1 MSRRSEPQ
9 NEPAAEPPPSPKPRK
24 KPAPTAKRLR
34 ARLLSHVERQ
44 IDRFDAALDAEV
56 TPTGFD
62 SAKVLRDL
70 RGLKTL
76 LDELRMEEAT
86 GHGAGGPPLDLVA
99 IRADIARRYAAFEA
113 AEPDDGVPGHSATE
127 VSEGA

>member
-76 LDELRMEEAT
+76 LDELRMEEA
-86 GHGAGGPPLDLVA
+86 GGPPLDLVA